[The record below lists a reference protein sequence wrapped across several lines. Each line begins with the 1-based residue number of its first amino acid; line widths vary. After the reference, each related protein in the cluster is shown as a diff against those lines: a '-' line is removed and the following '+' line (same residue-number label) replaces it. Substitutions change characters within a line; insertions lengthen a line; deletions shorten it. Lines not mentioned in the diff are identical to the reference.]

1 MAAGAVDFH
10 CIFDETPNRL
20 RRIAKRIGRMD
31 ELDGRLLDLLR
42 DDARA
47 PAAHLARAL
56 GVSRTTLQSRLER
69 LERTGVIN
77 GYTVRLA
84 EAHEHGQIH
93 AYVLMTVSHKQSA
106 AVVQAVRKLSGVRLL
121 QSVSGPFDL
130 IARAVAPGVKEMDA
144 LIDALGALPGVERT
158 TSSIV
163 LSTKVDR

>member
-1 MAAGAVDFH
+1 MAAVAVDFH
-10 CIFDETPNRL
+10 CNSDGTPNNSRH
-20 RRIAKRIGRMD
+20 IAEGIGH
-31 ELDGRLLDLLR
+31 LDDLDTRLLALLR
-42 DDARA
+42 ENARA
-47 PAAHLARAL
+47 PAAQLARAL

-69 LERTGVIN
+69 LERSGVIA
-77 GYTVRLA
+77 GYTVRLSEEA
-84 EAHEHGQIH
+84 ERGQIH

-106 AVVQAVRKLSGVRLL
+106 AVVAAVRKMSAVRLL

-130 IARAVAPGVKEMDA
+130 IAKAAAPGVKEMDA